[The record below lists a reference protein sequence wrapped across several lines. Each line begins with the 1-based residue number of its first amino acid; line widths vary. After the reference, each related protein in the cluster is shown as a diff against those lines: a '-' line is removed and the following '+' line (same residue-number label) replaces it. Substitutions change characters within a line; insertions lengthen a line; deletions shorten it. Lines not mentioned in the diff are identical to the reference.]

1 MILLSID
8 LTFFKEYVEHSFTR
22 TIEALRGVNDEELH
36 WKPVTQMN
44 NINII
49 LRHTAR
55 ISLLLLPQVL
65 EGTTTGV
72 WSDEYEKKEH
82 TKEELL
88 KDLEK
93 GQRKVLSLLDGMKD
107 ADFDVKIPLW
117 GGVERRKNGVY
128 MLVSEI
134 DWHGGQ
140 IALIRGAYKRT
151 KKEM

>member
-1 MILLSID
+1 MSKELNV
-8 LTFFKEYVEHSFTR
+8 FKEYGEHSFKR
-22 TIEALRGVNDEELH
+22 TSGALRGVTDEELH
-36 WKPVTQMN
+36 WKPVAHMN
-44 NINII
+44 NINHI

-55 ISLLLLPQVL
+55 ISLLLLPHVL

-72 WSDEYEKKEH
+72 WSDEYEDIEH

-88 KDLEK
+88 KDLED
-93 GQRKVLSLLDGMKD
+93 GRRKVLSLLDGMKD
-107 ADFDVKIPLW
+107 VDFDTKIPLW
-117 GGVERRKNGVY
+117 GGIERRKNGVY

-140 IALIRGAYKRT
+140 IALIRGAFKRQ